1 MHADGDP
8 TGGDPQRGPLLDRA
22 DIQVLE
28 RLSVESLDAIVT
40 GLVGQRDGPGQ
51 TVGFEFS
58 DYRRYTPGD
67 DVRRIDWNIYARLRE
82 LHVRTAPQEA
92 SLALS
97 VLLDASRSM
106 DSGEPNK
113 LRFGRRLAALLA
125 AVALLRS
132 DAVEI
137 HTLSDGDSASSGSF
151 DSGAGV
157 LGAMVEEL
165 ERLPSGR
172 TTDLAMSIRRSRRS
186 GWEPEAA
193 VLISD
198 GLVVADDLAA
208 AVAALARSARTATF
222 VHVGDP
228 AETAGAWGEGST
240 VLVDSETGRRI
251 EATITPEVQARYA
264 TSYAR
269 LSAQLEQQCRARA
282 VRYVKADASIDPLEF
297 LVAAA
302 REETLLRVAPSS

>member
-1 MHADGDP
+1 MRADSDP
-8 TGGDPQRGPLLDRA
+8 SSGERQRGPLLDRA
-22 DIQVLE
+22 DIQALE
-28 RLSVESLDAIVT
+28 RLSVESLDALVA
-40 GLVGQRDGPGQ
+40 GLVGQREGPGQ
-51 TVGFEFS
+51 AAGFEFA

-82 LHVRTAPQEA
+82 LHIRTAPQEA

-106 DSGEPNK
+106 DSGEPSK

-125 AVALLRS
+125 AVALLRN

-137 HTLSDGDSASSGSF
+137 HTLSDGDSVSSDSF
-151 DSGAGV
+151 DSGAGE

-172 TTDLAMSIRRSRRS
+172 TTDLDMSIRRSRTS

-198 GLVVADDLAA
+198 GLVAADDLAA
-208 AVAALARSARTATF
+208 AVAALAGSARTATF

-228 AETAGAWGEGST
+228 AETAAAWEEGST

-251 EATITPEVQARYA
+251 EATITPEVRARYA

-269 LSAQLEQQCRARA
+269 LSAQLEQQCRARG

-297 LVAAA
+297 LLAAA
-302 REETLLRVAPSS
+302 REQTLVRVAPSS

>member
-1 MHADGDP
+1 MHAQDDP
-8 TGGDPQRGPLLDRA
+8 SGGEHQRTPLLDRA

-28 RLSVESLDAIVT
+28 RLSVESLDAIVA
-40 GLVGQRDGPGQ
+40 GIVGQREGAGQ
-51 TVGFEFS
+51 TEGFEFA
-58 DYRRYTPGD
+58 DYRRYIPGD

-82 LHVRTAPQEA
+82 LHIRTAPQEA

-106 DSGEPNK
+106 DSGEPSK
-113 LRFGRRLAALLA
+113 LRFGRRLSALLA

-137 HTLSDGDSASSGSF
+137 HMLSDGNSVSSGSF

-157 LGAMVEEL
+157 LGAMAEEL

-172 TTDLAMSIRRSRRS
+172 TTELATSIRRSRRS

-198 GLVVADDLAA
+198 GLVAADDLTA
-208 AVAALARSARTATF
+208 AVAALAASARTATF
-222 VHVGDP
+222 VHV
-228 AETAGAWGEGST
+228 ASSTETAGTWEEGST

-251 EATITPEVQARYA
+251 EATITPEVRARYA

-269 LSAQLEQQCRARA
+269 FSAQLEHQCRARG
-282 VRYVKADASIDPLEF
+282 VRYVKADASVDPLEF
-297 LVAAA
+297 LLGAA
-302 REETLLRVAPSS
+302 RVEILVRVAPSS

>member
-1 MHADGDP
+1 MQAQGNP
-8 TGGDPQRGPLLDRA
+8 AGGEHERRPLLDRA

-28 RLSVESLDAIVT
+28 RLSVESLDAIVA
-40 GLVGQRDGPGQ
+40 GLVGQREGPGQ
-51 TVGFEFS
+51 TTGFEFA

-67 DVRRIDWNIYARLRE
+67 DIRRIDWNIYARLHE
-82 LHVRTAPQEA
+82 LHIRTAPQEA

-106 DSGEPNK
+106 DSGEPSK
-113 LRFGRRLAALLA
+113 LRYGRRLTALLA
-125 AVALLRS
+125 AVALLRD

-137 HTLSDGDSASSGSF
+137 HTLSDGDSVSSGSF

-172 TTDLAMSIRRSRRS
+172 TTDLDMSIRRSRRS

-208 AVAALARSARTATF
+208 AVVALARSARTATF
-222 VHVGDP
+222 VHVGNRAD
-228 AETAGAWGEGST
+228 TAGAWADGST

-264 TSYAR
+264 ASYAR
-269 LSAQLEQQCRARA
+269 LSAQIEQQCRTRG
-282 VRYVKADASIDPLEF
+282 VRYVKVDASIDPLEF
-297 LVAAA
+297 LLDAA
-302 REETLLRVAPSS
+302 RVETLVRVAPSG

>member
-1 MHADGDP
+1 MHADGDQ
-8 TGGDPQRGPLLDRA
+8 TGGEPRRRPLLDGA
-22 DIQVLE
+22 DLQVLE
-28 RLSVESLDAIVT
+28 RLSVASLDAIVA
-40 GLVGQRDGPGQ
+40 GLVGQREGPGQ
-51 TVGFEFS
+51 TAGFEFA

-106 DSGEPNK
+106 DAGEPNK
-113 LRFGRRLAALLA
+113 LRFGRRLTALLA

-137 HTLSDGDSASSGSF
+137 HTLSDGDSVSSGSF
-151 DSGAGV
+151 DAGAGV
-157 LGAMVEEL
+157 LGAMVEQL

-172 TTDLAMSIRRSRRS
+172 STDLEMSIRRSRRS

-198 GLVVADDLAA
+198 GLVAADDLAA
-208 AVAALARSARTATF
+208 AVAALAGSARTATF

-228 AETAGAWGEGST
+228 TQTAGAWQEGST
-240 VLVDSETGRRI
+240 VLVDSETGRRL
-251 EATITPEVQARYA
+251 EVTITPQVQALYA
-264 TSYAR
+264 ASYAR
-269 LSAQLEQQCRARA
+269 LSAQIEQQCRAHA

-297 LVAAA
+297 LLAAA
-302 REETLLRVAPSS
+302 RVETLVRVAPSS

>member
-125 AVALLRS
+125 AVRSLRTLLAVARDFKAGRLSREVDVDGAQGGQTICSALGHGNGGEQE
-132 DAVEI
+132 AN
-137 HTLSDGDSASSGSF
+137 
-151 DSGAGV
+151 
-157 LGAMVEEL
+157 EEQVDL
-165 ERLPSGR
+165 ERCLGH
-172 TTDLAMSIRRSRRS
+172 
-186 GWEPEAA
+186 
-193 VLISD
+193 
-198 GLVVADDLAA
+198 VVK
-208 AVAALARSARTATF
+208 
-222 VHVGDP
+222 
-228 AETAGAWGEGST
+228 
-240 VLVDSETGRRI
+240 
-251 EATITPEVQARYA
+251 
-264 TSYAR
+264 
-269 LSAQLEQQCRARA
+269 EQQSP
-282 VRYVKADASIDPLEF
+282 KAQA
-297 LVAAA
+297 
-302 REETLLRVAPSS
+302 

>member
-1 MHADGDP
+1 MHAQGDL
-8 TGGDPQRGPLLDRA
+8 TSDDPEHTPLLDRA
-22 DIQVLE
+22 DILVLE
-28 RLSVESLDAIVT
+28 RLSVRSLDAIVA
-40 GLVGQRDGPGQ
+40 GLVGQREGSGQ
-51 TVGFEFS
+51 TAGFEFA
-58 DYRRYTPGD
+58 DYRHYTPGD
-67 DVRRIDWNIYARLRE
+67 DVRRIDWNIYARLHE
-82 LHVRTAPQEA
+82 LYVRTAPQEA
-92 SLALS
+92 GLALS
-97 VLLDASRSM
+97 LLLDASRSM

-137 HTLSDGDSASSGSF
+137 HTLSDGDSVSSGSF
-151 DSGAGV
+151 DSGAGA

-172 TTDLAMSIRRSRRS
+172 RTDLDMSIRRSRSS

-193 VLISD
+193 ALISD
-198 GLVVADDLAA
+198 GLVAADDLTA
-208 AVAALARSARTATF
+208 AVASLARSARTATF
-222 VHVGDP
+222 VHVGDL
-228 AETAGAWGEGST
+228 AEIAGTWQEGST
-240 VLVDSETGRRI
+240 VLIDSETGGRI

-269 LSAQLEQQCRARA
+269 LSAQIEQQCRARA

-297 LVAAA
+297 LLAAA
-302 REETLLRVAPSS
+302 RKEILVSAASSS